1 MYTLGFA
8 RPPIQQDKGRCI
20 MTTAT
25 TECLHPNW
33 EHEYDED
40 SILGDAYYCADCDEL
55 MQVG

>member
-1 MYTLGFA
+1 
-8 RPPIQQDKGRCI
+8 

-25 TECLHPNW
+25 KCLHPNW

-40 SILGDAYYCADCDEL
+40 STLGDAYYCADCDEL